1 MLSYWWPCSQGLVF
15 YLLGVSEMYLVKFKS
30 SGIVAYRTLDRTQA
44 QLWAIQNDIL
54 DADGNPAGLYRIER
68 VKQ

>member
-1 MLSYWWPCSQGLVF
+1 
-15 YLLGVSEMYLVKFKS
+15 MYLVKFKS